1 VIVALCTAIPDG
13 RIHLRPMS
21 SSHEVCAGTKMNT
34 HHLRYNRHA
43 LTDPGLSTN
52 MFVVGPVSYLVES
65 FSHIPALSVLYSML
79 VMNRKYIGAFRT
91 VGDLMSNVLPEPF
104 SLLCSTWQAKD
115 VSHSDS
121 KQPTCR
127 MNYIRTAEV

>member
-1 VIVALCTAIPDG
+1 
-13 RIHLRPMS
+13 
-21 SSHEVCAGTKMNT
+21 MNT

-52 MFVVGPVSYLVES
+52 MFVVGPVSYFVQS
-65 FSHIPALSVLYSML
+65 FSHIPTLSVLYSML

-91 VGDLMSNVLPEPF
+91 GRDLMSNVLPEPF

-115 VSHSDS
+115 DS
-121 KQPTCR
+121 LETANLW
-127 MNYIRTAEV
+127 NYITSAEV